1 MRVTIKE
8 ILFGMVKLVL
18 FITVVSLI
26 IYPFSKGIPF
36 LLFLDTDDVKEVH
49 ISQTENDS
57 EIILTD
63 KTDVYNAVQLKSF
76 VSYKVGS
83 GEKTQQQGS
92 VKITYYKTDGSVK
105 TYSAD
110 NENLYYN
117 GKVYELKNKDLFI
130 TVTNKMFLQ

>member
-8 ILFGMVKLVL
+8 ILYGMVKLVL
-18 FITVVSLI
+18 FITIVSLI
-26 IYPFSKGIPF
+26 IYPFSKGVPF
-36 LLFLDTDDVKEVH
+36 LLFLNADDVKEVH
-49 ISQTENDS
+49 ILQTENGS

-63 KTDVYNAVQLKSF
+63 KTDIYKAVQLKSF
-76 VSYKVGS
+76 LSYKVGS

-92 VKITYYKTDGSVK
+92 VKITYYKTNGNIK

-117 GKVYELKNKDLFI
+117 GKVFKLKNKDWFMAL
-130 TVTNKMFLQ
+130 TNKMFLQ